1 MDSTTKKKDRMEE
14 INQDGRFRAELLLQV
29 WQQFV
34 LPSLLSF
41 LGDLTFGIR
50 TRARARVAS
59 VCVCAC
65 VRARATVCVAFAQRQ
80 LQLL

>member
-1 MDSTTKKKDRMEE
+1 MDSITKRKSRMEE

-29 WQQFV
+29 WQKFV
-34 LPSLLSF
+34 LVLSF
-41 LGDLTFGIR
+41 RGDLTVGIR
-50 TRARARVAS
+50 VCVCVCCFC

-65 VRARATVCVAFAQRQ
+65 VRARATVCVTFAQRQ